1 MMLALLA
8 GAVVVVREIAPELR
22 RYFKLTRM

>member
-1 MMLALLA
+1 MILTLLA
-8 GAVVVVREIAPELR
+8 GAVLVVREIAPELR